1 MKKLTIFEKKRLLV
15 VLLIISSVSYFGLF
29 VDTDYYYMSPGP
41 PYEWDITI
49 DAATAYESDG
59 NLYQLTVRRD
69 IANYL
74 LYSWAYLSDSVD
86 LYPKEVIL
94 PKGVTPSEL
103 SQISLQ
109 NMQTSENVA
118 IAVALK
124 SLGYEV
130 KSEGDGVLV
139 VGILDDSPVKDKLLK
154 DDLIISISGEKEI
167 IYSINSSTQFIS
179 LLRTFSIGE
188 TVSIGVL
195 RNDENIQVKTQLIEH
210 IEYKNEPM
218 VGFLAS
224 TPNQRFVFPINVD
237 IDTGSVGGPSA
248 GLMMAL
254 NVYNKLIETDI
265 TNSTVIAGT
274 GTIEIDGS
282 VGPVG
287 GVKQK
292 VIAAKRAGATLI
304 LVPTANYE
312 DAKPFEDSETL
323 VVAVESFDNALEVIS
338 EYSSR

>member
-49 DAATAYESDG
+49 DVATAYESEG

-86 LYPKEVIL
+86 LYPKDVIL

-130 KSEGDGVLV
+130 QSEGDGVLV

-188 TVSIGVL
+188 MVSIGIL
-195 RNDENIQVKTQLIEH
+195 RNDENIQVKTKLIEH
-210 IEYKNEPM
+210 IEYKDEPM

-323 VVAVESFDNALEVIS
+323 VVAVKSFDNALEVIS

>member
-1 MKKLTIFEKKRLLV
+1 M
-15 VLLIISSVSYFGLF
+15 
-29 VDTDYYYMSPGP
+29 
-41 PYEWDITI
+41 
-49 DAATAYESDG
+49 
-59 NLYQLTVRRD
+59 
-69 IANYL
+69 
-74 LYSWAYLSDSVD
+74 
-86 LYPKEVIL
+86 IL

-103 SQISLQ
+103 SEISIQ
-109 NMQTSENVA
+109 NMRTSENVA
-118 IAVALK
+118 IAVALN
-124 SLGYEV
+124 SLGYDIQ
-130 KSEGDGVLV
+130 SEGDGVLV

-154 DDLIISISGEKEI
+154 DDLIISISGEDKI
-167 IYSINSSTQFIS
+167 TYSVNSSTQFIS

-188 TVSIGVL
+188 IVSIGVQ
-195 RNDENIQVKTQLIEH
+195 RNEKEVQIETQLIEH

-254 NVYNKLIETDI
+254 NVYNKLTEADI
-265 TNSTVIAGT
+265 TNSAIIAGT

-304 LVPTANYE
+304 LVPTSNYQ
-312 DAKPFEDSETL
+312 DAKPYEDNETL
-323 VVAVESFDNALEVIS
+323 IVAVNSFDNALQVIS

>member
-1 MKKLTIFEKKRLLV
+1 MKKLSTFEKKRLLV
-15 VLLIISSVSYFGLF
+15 ILLITSLVSYFGLF
-29 VDTDYYYMSPGP
+29 VDTEYYYMSPGP
-41 PYEWDITI
+41 PYEWDISI
-49 DAATAYESDG
+49 EAAEQYESEG

-74 LYSWAYLSDSVD
+74 LYSWAYISDSVD

-103 SQISLQ
+103 SEISLQ

-118 IAVALK
+118 IAVALN
-124 SLGYEV
+124 SLGYDV
-130 KSEGDGVLV
+130 QSEGDGVLV

-154 DDLIISISGEKEI
+154 NDLIISISGEDKI
-167 IYSINSSTQFIS
+167 FYSVNSSTQFIS

-188 TVSIGVL
+188 TVYIGIQ
-195 RNDENIQVKTQLIEH
+195 RNGKEIQIETQLIEH

-312 DAKPFEDSETL
+312 DAKQFKDDKTFII
-323 VVAVESFDNALEVIS
+323 AVETFENALEVIS

>member
-1 MKKLTIFEKKRLLV
+1 MKRLSKFEKKRLLV
-15 VLLIISSVSYFGLF
+15 ILLITSLVSYFGLF
-29 VDTDYYYMSPGP
+29 VDTEYYYMSPGP
-41 PYEWDITI
+41 PYEWDINI
-49 DAATAYESDG
+49 ESVEQYESDG

-69 IANYL
+69 VANYL

-86 LYPKEVIL
+86 LYPKDVIL
-94 PKGVTPSEL
+94 PKGVSPSEL
-103 SQISLQ
+103 SEISLQ

-118 IAVALK
+118 IAVALN
-124 SLGYEV
+124 SLGYDV

-139 VGILDDSPVKDKLLK
+139 VGILDDSPVKGKLLK
-154 DDLIISISGEKEI
+154 DDLIISITGKDKI
-167 IYSINSSTQFIS
+167 IYSVNSSTQFIS

-188 TVSIGVL
+188 TVYIGIQ
-195 RNDENIQVKTQLIEH
+195 RNDKEIQIETQLIEH

-312 DAKPFEDSETL
+312 DAKPFRDDKTFII
-323 VVAVESFDNALEVIS
+323 AVDTFKNALEVIS
-338 EYSSR
+338 KYSSR

>member
-1 MKKLTIFEKKRLLV
+1 MKKLSTFEKKRLLV
-15 VLLIISSVSYFGLF
+15 ILLITSLVSYFGLF
-29 VDTDYYYMSPGP
+29 VDTEYYYMSPGP
-41 PYEWDITI
+41 PYEWDISI
-49 DAATAYESDG
+49 EAAEQYESEG

-74 LYSWAYLSDSVD
+74 LYSWAYISDSVD

-103 SQISLQ
+103 SEISLQ

-118 IAVALK
+118 IAVALN
-124 SLGYEV
+124 SLGYDV
-130 KSEGDGVLV
+130 QSEGDGVLV

-154 DDLIISISGEKEI
+154 DDLIISISGEDKI
-167 IYSINSSTQFIS
+167 FYSVNSSTQFIS

-188 TVSIGVL
+188 TVYIGIQ
-195 RNDENIQVKTQLIEH
+195 RNGKEIQIETQLIEH

-304 LVPTANYE
+304 L
-312 DAKPFEDSETL
+312 SL
-323 VVAVESFDNALEVIS
+323 IHI
-338 EYSSR
+338 

>member
-1 MKKLTIFEKKRLLV
+1 VKNLTTFGKKRFVILTV
-15 VLLIISSVSYFGLF
+15 IISSFSYLGFF
-29 VDTDYYYMSPGP
+29 IDTDYYYMSPGP

-49 DAATAYESDG
+49 DSAPQYESEG

-69 IANYL
+69 VANYV
-74 LYSWAYLSDSVD
+74 LYTWAYLSESVD

-124 SLGYEV
+124 SLGYNV
-130 KSEGDGVLV
+130 QSEGDGVLV

-154 DDLIISISGEKEI
+154 NDLIISISGDKEI
-167 IYSINSSTQFIS
+167 IYSINSATQFIS

-195 RNDENIQVKTQLIEH
+195 RNDKEVQIKTKLIEH

-224 TPNQRFVFPINVD
+224 TPNQRFIFPINVD

-265 TNSTVIAGT
+265 TNNSVIAGT

-304 LVPTANYE
+304 LVPEANYE
-312 DAKPFEDSETL
+312 EAKPFEDDETSIF
-323 VVAVESFDNALEVIS
+323 AVENFNNALEVIS
-338 EYSSR
+338 AYSSR